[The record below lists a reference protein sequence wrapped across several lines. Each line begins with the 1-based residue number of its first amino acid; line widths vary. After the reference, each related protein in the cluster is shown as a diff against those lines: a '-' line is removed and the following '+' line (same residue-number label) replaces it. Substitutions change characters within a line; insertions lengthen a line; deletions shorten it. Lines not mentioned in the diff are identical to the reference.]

1 MKIAVIGASAGIG
14 LEITRLA
21 LERGHEV
28 ITLSRRKVMLPDQ
41 AKLKRVL
48 GSATNPHD
56 VRVAVEGAD
65 AILMTLGVKSP
76 FATTL
81 FSDSARLLLQ
91 VLKETGSSPMLLVLT
106 GFGAGDSWG
115 YNSLL
120 MKLMF
125 TLLLKKVY
133 ADKSEQ
139 ERIIAGGYP
148 RWEIVRPGR
157 LTNGAMTGR
166 YRVLDQL
173 VDGMKVGAI
182 SRADVAH
189 FMVAQAE
196 NPTYVGK
203 YPALTY

>member
-1 MKIAVIGASAGIG
+1 MKITIIGASAGIG
-14 LEITRLA
+14 LEVTRLA
-21 LERGHEV
+21 LEKGHEV
-28 ITLSRRKVMLPDQ
+28 TTLSRRVVPLPDHL
-41 AKLKRVL
+41 KLRRVQ
-48 GSATNPHD
+48 GSATNPND
-56 VRVAVEGAD
+56 VRGAVEGAE
-65 AILMTLGVKSP
+65 AILVALGVKSP

-81 FSDSARLLLQ
+81 FSDSARILLQ
-91 VLKETGSSPMLLVLT
+91 VLKETGSTPILLVLT

-115 YNSLL
+115 YNALP

-139 ERIIAGGYP
+139 ERVIATSYP

-157 LTNGAMTGR
+157 LTNGTMTGH
-166 YRVLDQL
+166 YRVLDGL
-173 VDGMKVGAI
+173 VEGMRVGTI

-196 NPTYVGK
+196 NPTYLGK